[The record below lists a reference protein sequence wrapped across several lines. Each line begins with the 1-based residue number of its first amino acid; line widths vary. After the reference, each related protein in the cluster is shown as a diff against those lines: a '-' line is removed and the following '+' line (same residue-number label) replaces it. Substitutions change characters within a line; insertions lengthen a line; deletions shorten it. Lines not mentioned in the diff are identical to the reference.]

1 VAVIDAHVH
10 VWSQDLARYPF
21 APLDGLPEP
30 HDVRSVAELAADSAG
45 TPIDGVLLIQP
56 RVYGDD
62 HRYVYA
68 AAEALPARG
77 RVMPLIDVAGPA
89 PAAALMAHA
98 RTSTTAG
105 FRVIA
110 LGGTDAHRLGT
121 AAANQLWEAGEQLG
135 LPVGFLIDPDW
146 LPLVEQVA
154 VAHPGLIVIIDHL
167 ARCNSRQQPAWTG
180 RLCAVA
186 ERPNV
191 YLKISAI
198 GTLSM
203 DPFPHRDMWP
213 LVQSVYTA
221 AGAARLLWGSDWP
234 HTMAFGGYA
243 RSREAISQALAQA
256 PPADLDAI
264 FGATAAQ
271 LFGFDMDTSMA
282 GETDG
287 NT

>member
-1 VAVIDAHVH
+1 MAVIDAHAH

-21 APLDGLPEP
+21 APLDGLPAP
-30 HDVRSVAELAADSAG
+30 RDVRSIAELAADSAG
-45 TPIDGVLLIQP
+45 APIDGVLLIQP
-56 RVYGDD
+56 RVYGHD

-68 AAEALPARG
+68 AAQTLPGRA
-77 RVMPLIDVAGPA
+77 RVMPLIDVAGPT
-89 PAAALMAHA
+89 PAATLSQHA
-98 RTSTTAG
+98 RNPATAG
-105 FRVIA
+105 LRVIA
-110 LGGTDAHRLGT
+110 LGGTNADRLSS
-121 AAANQLWEAGEQLG
+121 AAANRLWEAGEQRG
-135 LPVGFLIDPDW
+135 LPVGFLIDPCW

-154 VAHPGLIVIIDHL
+154 EFHPGLIVIIDHL

-191 YLKISAI
+191 YVKISAI
-198 GTLSM
+198 GALSM

-213 LVQSVYTA
+213 LLQSVYTA

-243 RSREAISQALAQA
+243 RSREAISQALAPA

-264 FGATAAQ
+264 FGTTAAH
-271 LFGFDMDTSMA
+271 LFGFDMDTTMA